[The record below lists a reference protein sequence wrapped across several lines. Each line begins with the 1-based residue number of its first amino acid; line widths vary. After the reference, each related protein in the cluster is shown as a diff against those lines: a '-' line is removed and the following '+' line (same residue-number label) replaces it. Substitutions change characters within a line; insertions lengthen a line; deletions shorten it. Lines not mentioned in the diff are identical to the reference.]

1 MELFLCFQFVCQI
14 KHNITATAPAEEA
27 GEELGRTGSE
37 EWGQNG
43 VMQEPK
49 PRAETSRKPWK
60 SCWNSA

>member
-49 PRAETSRKPWK
+49 PRAETSRKPRK
-60 SCWNSA
+60 SC